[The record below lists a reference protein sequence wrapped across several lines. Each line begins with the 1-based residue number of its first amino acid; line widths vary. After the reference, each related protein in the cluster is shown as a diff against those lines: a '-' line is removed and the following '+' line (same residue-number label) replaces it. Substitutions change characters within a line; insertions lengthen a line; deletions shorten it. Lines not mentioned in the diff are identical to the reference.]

1 MSTAGTHSLPAPANI
16 VRPTVWTLARVNATR
31 LDGLR
36 RRIAETQARST
47 TLAAGIVTLAS
58 TGADPVERT
67 RQLWDALDTLER
79 LRIEQWVLSQE
90 APR

>member
-1 MSTAGTHSLPAPANI
+1 MSTAGMHSLPTPANI

-47 TLAAGIVTLAS
+47 ALTAEVVAVAS
-58 TGADPVERT
+58 TGVDSVERT
-67 RQLWDALDTLER
+67 RRLWDALDALER
-79 LRIEQWVLSQE
+79 LRIEQ
-90 APR
+90 